1 MTALPQPSASPLAN
15 DIGNAHWLPFTAMRQ
30 FRSNPMMFVGAE
42 GMHYITPDGRRV
54 LDAMAGLWCV
64 NAGHA
69 QPRIV
74 EAIREAAGRLDFVSS
89 FKMSHPGALDLA
101 GHLASIAPEGFD
113 HVFFTNSGSEAVD
126 SALKIARGYHRARGD
141 AGRTKFIGRAKGYH
155 GMGFGGLSVGGIGRH
170 KRDFGPLLPD
180 VAHLALPYDRSSM
193 GFSRGQPQTGAH
205 FADELE
211 GLLQINDPATVAA
224 VIVEPVIG
232 SGGVYP
238 PPTQYLERLRAICS
252 RHGILLIFDEVITG
266 FGRLGTA
273 FAAQALGV
281 TPDIITCAKGMTNGA
296 VPMGGVI
303 VRDFV
308 FDAYMAGPPEAIELF
323 HGYTYS
329 GHPLACAAGLAA
341 LDVYEE
347 LGLFE
352 RVAVIAPKWE
362 EALHSLRN
370 EPHVADIRNI
380 GLLGV
385 VELSP
390 RAGEAGA
397 RGSTCAQACYED
409 GVLVRASGDLIVLSP
424 PLIIEEGQIEQIV
437 GSIRAAL
444 RTMN

>member
-1 MTALPQPSASPLAN
+1 MTASPLTVDRPLAN
-15 DIGNAHWLPFTAMRQ
+15 DLGESFWLPFTAMRQ

-42 GMHYITPDGRRV
+42 GMHYVAADGRRI

-89 FKMSHPGALDLA
+89 FKMSHPGTFEFARRLA
-101 GHLASIAPEGFD
+101 GIAPEGLD

-126 SALKIARGYHRARGD
+126 TALKIARGYHRARGD
-141 AGRTKFIGRAKGYH
+141 AGRTKLIGRAKAYH
-155 GMGFGGLSVGGIGRH
+155 GVGFGGLSVGGIGRH

-180 VAHLALPYDRSSM
+180 VCHLSLPYDSASM
-193 GFSRGQPQTGAH
+193 AFSRGRPSAGAH

-211 GLLQINDPATVAA
+211 TLLQVQDPSTVAA
-224 VIVEPVIG
+224 LIVEPVIG

-238 PPTQYLERLRAICS
+238 PPVDYLERLRAICS
-252 RHGILLIFDEVITG
+252 RHGILLILDEIITG
-266 FGRLGTA
+266 FGRLGRPFASQA
-273 FAAQALGV
+273 FGI

-296 VPMGGVI
+296 VPMGGVL
-303 VRDFV
+303 VSDKV
-308 FDAYMAGPPEAIELF
+308 FDAFMAGPPEAIELF

-329 GHPLACAAGLAA
+329 GHPLACAAGLAT
-341 LDVYEE
+341 LEVYEE

-352 RVAVIAPKWE
+352 RAAAIAPLWE
-362 EALHSLRN
+362 EALHRLKG
-370 EPHVADIRNI
+370 EPHVIDIRTI

-385 VELSP
+385 VEMAP
-390 RAGEAGA
+390 RAGEPGA
-397 RGSTCAQACYED
+397 RGSACAQSCYED

-424 PLIIEEGQIEQIV
+424 PLIIAEREIEQITD
-437 GSIRAAL
+437 AL
-444 RTMN
+444 RSALRHLS

>member
-1 MTALPQPSASPLAN
+1 MTALPQKAARPLAN
-15 DIGNAHWLPFTAMRQ
+15 DVGDAHWLPFTAMRQ

-42 GMHYITPDGRRV
+42 GMHYIAADGRRV

-89 FKMSHPGALDLA
+89 FKMSHPATFELA
-101 GHLASIAPEGFD
+101 GRLAGIAPDGFD

-180 VAHLALPYDRSSM
+180 VAHLSLPYDRSSM
-193 GFSRGQPQTGAH
+193 GFSRGQPEVGAH
-205 FADELE
+205 YADELDS
-211 GLLQINDPATVAA
+211 LLQINDPATVAA

-238 PPTQYLERLRAICS
+238 PPVQYLDRLRSICS
-252 RHGILLIFDEVITG
+252 KHGILLIFDEVITG
-266 FGRLGTA
+266 FGRLGRP

-296 VPMGGVI
+296 VPMGGVLL
-303 VRDFV
+303 RDFV
-308 FDAYMAGPPEAIELF
+308 FDTFMDGPPETIELF

-329 GHPLACAAGLAA
+329 GHPLACAAGLAT
-341 LDVYEE
+341 LDVYKD

-352 RVAVIAPKWE
+352 RAAAIAPLWE
-362 EALHSLRN
+362 KALHGLKG
-370 EPHVADIRNI
+370 EPHIADIRNI
-380 GLLGV
+380 GMLGV
-385 VELSP
+385 VELSS
-390 RAGEAGA
+390 RAGEPGA
-397 RGSTCAQACYED
+397 RGTLCAQTCYEQ

-424 PLIIEEGQIEQIV
+424 PLIISEEQIEQTV
-437 GSIRAAL
+437 ESIRFAL
-444 RTMN
+444 RQMN

>member
-1 MTALPQPSASPLAN
+1 MTASPQTNLHPRAN
-15 DIGNAHWLPFTAMRQ
+15 DVGDSYWLPFTAMRQ

-42 GMHYITPDGRRV
+42 GMHYLAADGRRV

-74 EAIREAAGRLDFVSS
+74 DAIREAAGRLDFVSS
-89 FKMSHPGALDLA
+89 FKMSHPAAFELA
-101 GHLASIAPEGFD
+101 GRLTGIAPEGFD

-126 SALKIARGYHRARGD
+126 SALKIARAYHRARGES
-141 AGRTKFIGRAKGYH
+141 GRTKLIGRAKGYH

-180 VAHLALPYDRSSM
+180 VAHLSLPYDHPSM
-193 GFSRGQPQTGAH
+193 GFSRGRPETGAQY
-205 FADELE
+205 ADELQS
-211 GLLQINDPATVAA
+211 LLQIHDPATVAA

-238 PPTQYLERLRAICS
+238 PPVQYLERLRAICS

-266 FGRLGTA
+266 FGRLGRP
-273 FAAQALGV
+273 FAAQALNV
-281 TPDIITCAKGMTNGA
+281 APDIITCAKGMTNGA
-296 VPMGGVI
+296 VPMGGVLL
-303 VRDFV
+303 RDFV
-308 FDAYMAGPPEAIELF
+308 FEAFMAGPPEAIELF

-352 RVAVIAPKWE
+352 RTAAIAPTWE
-362 EALHSLRN
+362 AALHSLRG
-370 EPHVADIRNI
+370 EPHVVDIRNI

-390 RAGEAGA
+390 RSGEPGV
-397 RGSTCAQACYED
+397 RGGLCAQSCYED
-409 GVLVRASGDLIVLSP
+409 GALVRASGDLIVLSP
-424 PLIIEEGQIEQIV
+424 PLIIEEGQIEQV
-437 GSIRAAL
+437 AVSVRSAL
-444 RTMN
+444 RQID

>member
-1 MTALPQPSASPLAN
+1 
-15 DIGNAHWLPFTAMRQ
+15 
-30 FRSNPMMFVGAE
+30 
-42 GMHYITPDGRRV
+42 MHYIAADGRRI

-89 FKMSHPGALDLA
+89 FKMSHPGALELA
-101 GHLASIAPEGFD
+101 RRLADVAPAGLD

-141 AGRTKFIGRAKGYH
+141 AGRTKLIGRAKGYH

-180 VAHLALPYDRSSM
+180 VTHLSLPYDRSRM
-193 GFSRGQPQTGAH
+193 AFSRGQPTIGADY
-205 FADELE
+205 ADELE
-211 GLLQINDPATVAA
+211 ALLQVNDPATVAA

-238 PPTQYLERLRAICS
+238 PPTLYLDRLRSICT

-266 FGRLGTA
+266 FGRLGKS

-303 VRDFV
+303 VSDKI
-308 FDAYMAGPPEAIELF
+308 FDAFMAGPPDAIELF

-341 LDVYEE
+341 LDTYEE
-347 LGLFE
+347 LGLFI
-352 RVAVIAPKWE
+352 RAATLAPMWE
-362 EALHSLRN
+362 AALHQLKDAR
-370 EPHVADIRNI
+370 HVVDIRNI
-380 GLLGV
+380 GLLGI
-385 VELSP
+385 VEMVP
-390 RAGEAGA
+390 RSGEPGA
-397 RGSTCAQACYED
+397 RGNFCAQSCYED
-409 GVLVRASGDLIVLSP
+409 GILVRASSDSIVLSP
-424 PLIIEEGQIEQIV
+424 PLIIEEHQIEQIV
-437 GSIRAAL
+437 SSIRSAL
-444 RTMN
+444 SRMN